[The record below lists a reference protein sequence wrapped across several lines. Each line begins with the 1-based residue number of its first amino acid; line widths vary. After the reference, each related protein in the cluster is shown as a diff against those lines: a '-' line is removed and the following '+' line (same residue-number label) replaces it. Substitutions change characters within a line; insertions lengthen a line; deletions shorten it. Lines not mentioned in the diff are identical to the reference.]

1 MKTMSRRVLAIAT
14 LLLNPLIALPGED
27 NADNVLVSP
36 PAHRGLY
43 AIWYERT
50 PEVMELPYITGGQVV
65 VQWADL
71 EKAEGEYDFGR
82 LAAAMKKLHDQHRV
96 FTVQVNGN
104 DKPAWLFNRV
114 PCLPEALSTQVHD
127 SQGTLMYWHPVFEQA
142 YLNFLK
148 AYAAFLKQSPYRT
161 SVLGVRQNFNAIGTE
176 HWSVP
181 KDRIALSQ
189 WRVPAGVKPGVPFTP
204 AQGRA
209 YQTRVLETFVKQFAP
224 DIRVFV
230 RNNIEPEL
238 RHSFAQDFSAGRLGW
253 FHTSSEMEPR
263 SNGEKQYQKFLDDC
277 RSGKTLAY
285 AEPWA
290 SAWGHHGV
298 KTDARWCS
306 PPQWNYWRLLC
317 DLNCGVS
324 FIACYANDLE
334 VARSG
339 RYRYGKTSATD
350 GAQFKDEFD
359 AAFRFAAKYAGYHA
373 SPQAAP
379 GAWVA
384 FREGDTLAGDYTFLM
399 RRMPDQTQGVKKSG
413 PDDQR
418 FGAWAR
424 LLPRGETMQ
433 LVLDHS
439 FAASLATRAVEL
451 RITYLDRGTGA
462 FEVQAAGQTFDI
474 QCTDTGRWRT
484 IARDLSRP
492 VFGKADAGAHV
503 TMRAL
508 GADLTVHMI
517 ELVRK

>member
-1 MKTMSRRVLAIAT
+1 MSFQATITRQVVSLAA
-14 LLLNPLIALPGED
+14 LLLMPLFALRAED
-27 NADNVLVSP
+27 KTSTASLSP

-65 VQWADL
+65 LQWGDL
-71 EKAEGEYDFGR
+71 EKAEGQYDFSL
-82 LAAAMKKLHDQHRV
+82 LAAEMKKRHDQNRV

-104 DKPAWLFNRV
+104 DKPAWLFDRV
-114 PCLPEALSTQVHD
+114 PCLPEPLSTQVKD
-127 SQGTLMYWHPVFEQA
+127 AQGTLMYWHPVFERA
-142 YLNFLK
+142 YLNFLR
-148 AYAAFLKQSPYRT
+148 AYAAFLKQSPYCA

-176 HWSVP
+176 HWHVP
-181 KDRIALSQ
+181 NDKAALSQ
-189 WRVPAGVKPGVPFTP
+189 WRVPPEAKAGESFTQ
-204 AQGRA
+204 ALGRA
-209 YQTRVLETFVKQFAP
+209 YQTRVLETFVKEFAP
-224 DIRVFV
+224 DMRVFV

-238 RHSFAQDFSAGRLGW
+238 RQSFAQDFSTGRLCW

-263 SNGEKQYQKFLDDC
+263 SNGEKQYQAFLDDC
-277 RSGKTLAY
+277 RTGKTLAY

-298 KTDARWCS
+298 KTDPRWCS

-339 RYRYGKTSATD
+339 RYRYGKSRTTEVAP
-350 GAQFKDEFD
+350 FKGEFD

-384 FREGDTLAGDYTFLM
+384 LREGGTLKGDYTFLM
-399 RRMPDQTQGVKKSG
+399 QRLPDHTREVKNAG

-424 LLPRGETMQ
+424 GLPAGKTMTFRVDPRVFSKGEK
-433 LVLDHS
+433 
-439 FAASLATRAVEL
+439 
-451 RITYLDRGTGA
+451 RIARIIYFDRGTGQW
-462 FEVQAAGQTFDI
+462 ELRQGGPNKLKT
-474 QCTDTGRWRT
+474 TNGNTGRWVEREVLIPT
-484 IARDLSRP
+484 DGDQYEIVNTGSEEV
-492 VFGKADAGAHV
+492 VF
-503 TMRAL
+503 
-508 GADLTVHMI
+508 HMLEI
-517 ELVRK
+517 KRQP